1 MQKLHIPNKLYSF
14 FKRHETFMSAINF
27 TSGKKLASLLL
38 LCLFSIAVNAQQKTK
53 IILERSERSKIV
65 TKTDIT
71 YLRKPVFRQDNAILT
86 CDSAVFYTA
95 KNYFEAYDNVHINQ
109 ADTINIYSDR
119 LTYDGNDRIAHLSS
133 NVRMV
138 DKTSTLTT
146 NVLDYS
152 MVPKVGTYVN
162 GGKIVNKDAV
172 ITSKNGYYFANTRD
186 AYFRYNVLV
195 VTDQSTIKSD
205 TLRYNTFANWAYFY
219 GPTNIREKDG
229 GNLYTENGAYNT
241 KTTYAYFGKNNL
253 YTSGSKSLKGDS
265 LYYDGIAGYGKA
277 VRNIVFKDTIDKM
290 QMYGQLGY
298 YYKKDQRTLVTRSAY
313 VGMGTNDS
321 IMVKEVKRPDSLW
334 LGADTL
340 ETQMVLQKTLKLI
353 KGPAIK
359 KDNELGEEERDG
371 KIGKKGKTGK
381 AAAEAAIKKPGT
393 PTAPGANKGV
403 QAVPD
408 DKKKPAGDAKNPLPG
423 GKNPLGKDSLL
434 KDNPVLKQA
443 DSLLKGKV
451 PPATLR
457 QVDSLAKKID
467 LKKADSVL
475 KATAP
480 QLTKSEIRKAAKL
493 LKKAEA
499 LAKKEDREKAKN
511 KTSVVV
517 AQADSI
523 ARKIDLTKADS
534 ILKKAVPMLKTDS
547 LKSKLPAALT
557 AAAGKLDLT
566 KSDLAKPGATV
577 KTDPKAKVIAGVK
590 KTVVKDTLPPNP
602 ADTVLTRSIKAYHH
616 VKVFKSNMQATA
628 DSLFYTSADS
638 TLRWYSN
645 PIIWADGAQLTGDTI
660 YVQLRNKKVNSVQVI
675 HNSFAIKVE
684 PDSVKFNQIKGKM
697 ITGFFKDGKL
707 SSMYV
712 DGNSESVYF
721 TKTDDG
727 KTYDKMNQTISSRIK
742 IIFRNNEIG
751 DVVPIKDVEGATT
764 PVAEIK
770 EEVILTGFI
779 WKPELRPRSKRDITH
794 PKPPAKKPK
803 TPAVKNPKDKVAD
816 GKPTDKKI
824 VPGAKTVLDTK
835 LPATKPSVTKAIGA
849 AIEGAVKTPSVAGAV
864 KQLTKA
870 ADSLNIPAKVQEKLI
885 DTVTK
890 KLPVILQ
897 KADSLTKQPVLL
909 KKQ

>member
-1 MQKLHIPNKLYSF
+1 MSVLY
-14 FKRHETFMSAINF
+14 F
-27 TSGKKLASLLL
+27 TSGRKLASMLL

-53 IILERSERSKIV
+53 IILERSERSKII

-86 CDSAVFYTA
+86 CDSAVFYTS

-119 LTYDGNDRIAHLSS
+119 LTYDGNNRIAHLSS

-277 VRNIVFKDTIDKM
+277 VRNIIFKDTIDKM

-298 YYKKDQRTLVTRSAY
+298 YYKKSQRTLVTRSAY

-321 IMVKEVKRPDSLW
+321 VMVKEVKRPDSLW

-340 ETQMVLQKTLKLI
+340 ETQMVLQKNLKLI
-353 KGPAIK
+353 KGPVIK

-381 AAAEAAIKKPGT
+381 AAAEAAVKKPG
-393 PTAPGANKGV
+393 
-403 QAVPD
+403 
-408 DKKKPAGDAKNPLPG
+408 DAKKPLPG
-423 GKNPLGKDSLL
+423 GKNPLGKDGLL
-434 KDNPVLKQA
+434 KDSLVLKKA

-457 QVDSLAKKID
+457 QVDSLAKNTD

-499 LAKKEDREKAKN
+499 LAKKTDQAKAN
-511 KTSVVV
+511 AVVV
-517 AQADSI
+517 QVDSL
-523 ARKIDLTKADS
+523 AKKIDLTKADS
-534 ILKKAVPMLKTDS
+534 ILKKAAPMLKTDS
-547 LKSKLPAALT
+547 LKSKLPG
-557 AAAGKLDLT
+557 AG
-566 KSDLAKPGATV
+566 KPGAV
-577 KTDPKAKVIAGVK
+577 AKTDPKAKVAAGGK
-590 KTVVKDTLPPNP
+590 KPAVKDTLPPNP

-660 YVQLRNKKVNSVQVI
+660 YVQLRNKKINSVQVI
-675 HNSFAIKVE
+675 HNSFAIKAE
-684 PDSVKFNQIKGKM
+684 PDSLKFNQIKGKM

-764 PVAEIK
+764 PVADIK

-794 PKPPAKKPK
+794 PKQPAKKPK
-803 TPAVKNPKDKVAD
+803 TPAVKNPKDKAAE
-816 GKPTDKKI
+816 GKPADKKKI
-824 VPGAKTVLDTK
+824 VP
-835 LPATKPSVTKAIGA
+835 ATIPSVN
-849 AIEGAVKTPSVAGAV
+849 
-864 KQLTKA
+864 KA
-870 ADSLNIPAKVQEKLI
+870 AASLNIPAKVQEKLI
-885 DTVTK
+885 DTLTK